1 MSTVVL
7 FQRWQYSTLCLE
19 ETKCDE
25 SQLRI
30 VIEHV
35 FWTLVIMLPNSA
47 HADGDDGEEVAETS
61 DDKHNI
67 RDFSADNGNIIYTC
81 DNLILL
87 GAIIPSAECRAEC

>member
-25 SQLRI
+25 SQIRI
-30 VIEHV
+30 VIKHI
-35 FWTLVIMLPNSA
+35 FWTLVIMLPKSA

-61 DDKHNI
+61 DENDKYKVG
-67 RDFSADNGNIIYTC
+67 DFS
-81 DNLILL
+81 NLRPRKHYLHL
-87 GAIIPSAECRAEC
+87 

>member
-35 FWTLVIMLPNSA
+35 FWTLVIMLPKSA
-47 HADGDDGEEVAETS
+47 HADGDDGEEVTEAS
-61 DDKHNI
+61 DDK
-67 RDFSADNGNIIYTC
+67 DQDNVGYLNIIRPRFHPIC
-81 DNLILL
+81 LPI
-87 GAIIPSAECRAEC
+87 SE

>member
-30 VIEHV
+30 VIEYV
-35 FWTLVIMLPNSA
+35 FCLLPSVIMLPKSA
-47 HADGDDGEEVAETS
+47 HADGDDGEEVAKAS
-61 DDKHNI
+61 DDK
-67 RDFSADNGNIIYTC
+67 DQDNVGNLNIIR
-81 DNLILL
+81 
-87 GAIIPSAECRAEC
+87 P